1 MASELSRAASP
12 YLRQHA
18 GQPVAWHAWG
28 ETAFAEARRR
38 DVPVMVSIG
47 YATCHW
53 CHVMAEESFS
63 DPAIAARLNR
73 SMVSVKVDREEH
85 PEVDAVFLAAAAA
98 FTPHLGWPL
107 TVFTTP
113 EGRPFYAGTYWP
125 PVARG
130 RLPGFVDVIEAV
142 DRAWHDRRDAVAET
156 SDALQDALQAEA
168 REHSGE
174 GADPAW
180 PNADVRAQLAAR
192 IAARED
198 PDFGGFAPAGADAA
212 TPKFP
217 VWPVLRFLQTE
228 PDDESTAL
236 AARTLDRMARSPLRD
251 ADGGF
256 FRYATRRD
264 WSAPHYERMLTDNAG
279 LLQVALAAGRADI
292 ASATAG
298 FLVDTLQLPS
308 GGFAAAQDS
317 ESRIDGERSEGG
329 FYRRP
334 LEERGAL
341 EAPRVDEKLVTG
353 WNGLAIGALA
363 ASGARLGR
371 VELIDAAVRAALAV
385 EESNLAD
392 DGTLR
397 RASLDEI
404 LSGAPATLEDYGA
417 LAQGLTA
424 LAMATGRVAYAVEA
438 RRLVDLCWP
447 ADGPPSVPG
456 GRDRVLAALGA
467 PEVDDADTDRPS
479 GAAALAEA
487 AVALWR
493 LGAGDGYRRRARD
506 IVAARA
512 TRAAQDPFSHAA
524 VLRAAALLE
533 NAGRQI
539 VVVADNDDDP
549 LVRAAHATGADVVV
563 RVTEAES
570 AAWSQAGFSLFS
582 GRVAADGRP
591 TAYDCREF
599 VCRLPV
605 HDATAFIEPDA

>member
-1 MASELSRAASP
+1 MSSQLSRAASP

-18 GQPVAWHAWG
+18 DQPVAWHAWG
-28 ETAFAEARRR
+28 EVAFAEARRR

-53 CHVMAEESFS
+53 CHVMAAESFS
-63 DPAIAARLNR
+63 DPDIAARLNR
-73 SMVSVKVDREEH
+73 TMVSVKVDREEH

-113 EGRPFYAGTYWP
+113 EGKPFFAGTYWP
-125 PVARG
+125 PTARG
-130 RLPGFVDVIEAV
+130 RLPGFADVIDAV
-142 DRAWHDRRDAVAET
+142 DQAWRERREAVAET
-156 SDALQDALQAEA
+156 SGALQRALDAAA
-168 REHSGE
+168 RERGDE
-174 GADPAW
+174 ALDPAW
-180 PNADVRAQLAAR
+180 PTAEVRAQLAAR

-198 PDFGGFAPAGADAA
+198 LEFGGFAPAGADAA

-228 PDDESTAL
+228 PDEASRRL
-236 AARTLDRMARSPLRD
+236 AQRTLDRMARSPLRD

-264 WSAPHYERMLTDNAG
+264 WSVPHYERMLTDNAG
-279 LLQVALAAGRADI
+279 LIQVALAAGRADI
-292 ASATAG
+292 ASAAAG
-298 FLVDTLQLPS
+298 FLVDSLQLPS

-317 ESRIDGERSEGG
+317 ESWIDGERSEGG
-329 FYRRP
+329 FYQRVLDERSG
-334 LEERGAL
+334 LEP
-341 EAPRVDEKLVTG
+341 PRIDDKLVSG
-353 WNGLAIGALA
+353 WNGLAVGALA
-363 ASGARLGR
+363 ATGARLGR
-371 VELIDAAVRAALAV
+371 ADLVDAAVRAALAV
-385 EESNLAD
+385 EESNLAA

-417 LAQGLTA
+417 LAQGLAA
-424 LAMATGRVAYAVEA
+424 LAIATGCVAYAVQA

-447 ADGPPSVPG
+447 TEEAAVVPG

-479 GAAALAEA
+479 GAASIAEA
-487 AVALWR
+487 SLTLWR
-493 LGAGDGYRRRARD
+493 LGAGERYRGRART

-512 TRAAQDPFSHAA
+512 TRAVEDPFSHAA
-524 VLRAAALLE
+524 VLRVAALLE
-533 NAGRQI
+533 SAGRQI
-539 VVVADNDDDP
+539 VVVADSDDDP
-549 LVRAAHATGADVVV
+549 LARAAHATGADVVV
-563 RVTEAES
+563 RVSEAD
-570 AAWSQAGFSLFS
+570 ARAWSEAGFSLLT
-582 GRVAADGRP
+582 GRSAADGRP

-599 VCRLPV
+599 VCRLPI
-605 HDATAFIEPDA
+605 HDANGFSELDV

>member
-1 MASELSRAASP
+1 MSSELSRAASP

-18 GQPVAWHAWG
+18 DQPVAWHAWG

-53 CHVMAEESFS
+53 CHVMAAESFS
-63 DPAIAARLNR
+63 DPDIAARLNR
-73 SMVSVKVDREEH
+73 TMVSVKVDREEH

-113 EGRPFYAGTYWP
+113 EGKPFFAGTYWP
-125 PVARG
+125 PTARG
-130 RLPGFVDVIEAV
+130 RLPGFVDVIDAV
-142 DRAWHDRRDAVAET
+142 DQAWRERRDAVAET
-156 SDALQDALQAEA
+156 SGALQRALDAAA
-168 REHSGE
+168 RERGDE
-174 GADPAW
+174 ALDPAW
-180 PNADVRAQLAAR
+180 PTAEVRAQLAAR

-198 PDFGGFAPAGADAA
+198 AEFGGFAPAGADAA

-228 PDDESTAL
+228 PDEASRRL
-236 AARTLDRMARSPLRD
+236 AERTLDRMARSPLRD

-264 WSAPHYERMLTDNAG
+264 WSVPHYERMLTDNAG
-279 LLQVALAAGRADI
+279 LIQVALAAGRADI
-292 ASATAG
+292 ASGAAG
-298 FLVDTLQLPS
+298 FLVDSLQLPS

-317 ESRIDGERSEGG
+317 ESWIDGERSEGG
-329 FYRRP
+329 FYQRALDERSG
-334 LEERGAL
+334 LEP
-341 EAPRVDEKLVTG
+341 PRIDGKLVSG
-353 WNGLAIGALA
+353 WNGLAVGALA
-363 ASGARLGR
+363 ATGARLGR
-371 VELIDAAVRAALAV
+371 EDLVNAAVRAALAV
-385 EESNLAD
+385 EESNLAA

-417 LAQGLTA
+417 LAQGLA
-424 LAMATGRVAYAVEA
+424 VLATATGCVAYAVQA

-447 ADGPPSVPG
+447 TEDAAVIPG

-479 GAAALAEA
+479 GAASIAEA
-487 AVALWR
+487 ALTLWR
-493 LGAGDGYRRRARD
+493 LGAGERYRERART

-512 TRAAQDPFSHAA
+512 TRAVDDPFSHAA
-524 VLRAAALLE
+524 VLRVAALLE
-533 NAGRQI
+533 SAGRQI
-539 VVVADNDDDP
+539 VVVADSDDEP

-563 RVTEAES
+563 RVSEAD
-570 AAWSQAGFSLFS
+570 ARAWSEAGFSLFT
-582 GRVAADGRP
+582 GRTAADGRP

-605 HDATAFIEPDA
+605 HDANGFSEPEA

>member
-1 MASELSRAASP
+1 MSSELSRSASP

-18 GQPVAWHAWG
+18 EQPVAWHAWG
-28 ETAFAEARRR
+28 EAAFEEARRR

-53 CHVMAEESFS
+53 CHVMASESFS
-63 DPAIAARLNR
+63 DPDIAAHLNQR
-73 SMVSVKVDREEH
+73 MVSIKVDREEH

-113 EGRPFYAGTYWP
+113 EGKPFFAGTYWP
-125 PVARG
+125 PTARG
-130 RLPGFVDVIEAV
+130 QLPGFADVIDAVDQAWRDRREAV
-142 DRAWHDRRDAVAET
+142 VET
-156 SDALQDALQAEA
+156 SHALQGALDAAA
-168 REHSGE
+168 RERGDE
-174 GADPAW
+174 VLEPAW
-180 PNADVRAQLAAR
+180 PTTEVRAHLAAR

-198 PDFGGFAPAGADAA
+198 PEFGGFAPAGADAA

-217 VWPVLRFLQTE
+217 VWPVLRFLQTG
-228 PDDESTAL
+228 PDEMATQL

-264 WSAPHYERMLTDNAG
+264 WSVPHYERMLTDNAG
-279 LLQVALAAGRADI
+279 LILVALAAGRADI
-292 ASATAG
+292 ASAAAG
-298 FLVDTLQLPS
+298 FLIDTLQLPS

-317 ESRIDGERSEGG
+317 ESWIDGERSEGG
-329 FYRRP
+329 FYLRP
-334 LEERGAL
+334 LDQRSTL
-341 EAPRVDEKLVTG
+341 EPPSIDDKLVSG

-363 ASGARLGR
+363 ATGARLGR
-371 VELIDAAVRAALAV
+371 EEFVSAAVRAALAV

-404 LSGAPATLEDYGA
+404 VSGAPATLEDYGA
-417 LAQGLTA
+417 LAQGLA
-424 LAMATGRVAYAVEA
+424 VLAMATGRVAYAVEA

-447 ADGPPSVPG
+447 TEEAAVVPG
-456 GRDRVLAALGA
+456 GRDGVLAALGA

-479 GAAALAEA
+479 GAASLAEA
-487 AVALWR
+487 SLTLWR
-493 LGAGDGYRRRARD
+493 LGAGEPYRRRAGT

-512 TRAAQDPFSHAA
+512 TRAVEDPFSHAA
-524 VLRAAALLE
+524 VLRVAALLE
-533 NAGRQI
+533 SAGRQI
-539 VVVADNDDDP
+539 VVVADSDDHP
-549 LVRAAHATGADVVV
+549 LARAAHATGADVVV
-563 RVTEAES
+563 RVSEADA
-570 AAWSQAGFSLFS
+570 AAWSEAGFSLFTA
-582 GRVAADGRP
+582 RTAADGRA

-599 VCRLPV
+599 VCRLPI
-605 HDATAFIEPDA
+605 HDASGFAAPVV

>member
-1 MASELSRAASP
+1 MSSELSRAASP

-18 GQPVAWHAWG
+18 EQPVAWHAWG
-28 ETAFAEARRR
+28 EAAFAEARRR

-53 CHVMAEESFS
+53 CHVMAAESFS
-63 DPAIAARLNR
+63 DPDIAARLNR

-113 EGRPFYAGTYWP
+113 EGRPFFAGTYWP
-125 PVARG
+125 PAARG
-130 RLPGFVDVIEAV
+130 TLPGFVDVIDAV
-142 DRAWHDRRDAVAET
+142 DRAWRERREAVTET
-156 SDALQDALQAEA
+156 SGALQRALDAAA
-168 REHSGE
+168 RERGDEALH
-174 GADPAW
+174 AAW
-180 PNADVRAQLAAR
+180 PTAEVRAQLAAR

-198 PDFGGFAPAGADAA
+198 PEFGGFAPAGADAA

-228 PDDESTAL
+228 PDETATQL
-236 AARTLDRMARSPLRD
+236 AARTIDRMARSPLRD

-264 WSAPHYERMLTDNAG
+264 WSVPHYERMLTDNAG
-279 LLQVALAAGRADI
+279 LIQVALAAGRADI
-292 ASATAG
+292 ASAAAG

-317 ESRIDGERSEGG
+317 ESWIDGARSEGG
-329 FYRRP
+329 FYLRSLDQRST
-334 LEERGAL
+334 LEP
-341 EAPRVDEKLVTG
+341 PRIDDKLVSG

-363 ASGARLGR
+363 ATGARLGR
-371 VELIDAAVRAALAV
+371 EEFVSAAVRAALAV

-417 LAQGLTA
+417 LAQGLA
-424 LAMATGRVAYAVEA
+424 VLAMATGRVAYAVEA

-447 ADGPPSVPG
+447 TEEAAAVPG

-467 PEVDDADTDRPS
+467 PAVDDADTDRPS
-479 GAAALAEA
+479 GAASLAEA
-487 AVALWR
+487 ALTLWR
-493 LGAGDGYRRRARD
+493 LGAGERYRRRART

-512 TRAAQDPFSHAA
+512 TRAVEDPFSHAA
-524 VLRAAALLE
+524 VLRVAALLE
-533 NAGRQI
+533 SAGRQI
-539 VVVADNDDDP
+539 VVVADSDDDP
-549 LVRAAHATGADVVV
+549 LARAAHATGADVVV
-563 RVTEAES
+563 RVSEAD
-570 AAWSQAGFSLFS
+570 AGVWSEAGFSLF
-582 GRVAADGRP
+582 ADRTAREGRP

-599 VCRLPV
+599 VCRLPL
-605 HDATAFIEPDA
+605 HDASGFVDPAA